1 MLCQLRKES
10 ATQKNEGKKAV
21 SEIFESTSQANKC
34 TSIPLNIINHKTN
47 SKTIHQV
54 ITEVMMNVNRYS
66 LPDISG
72 DLH

>member
-1 MLCQLRKES
+1 MLCQLRKGS

-54 ITEVMMNVNRYS
+54 I
-66 LPDISG
+66 LK
-72 DLH
+72 L